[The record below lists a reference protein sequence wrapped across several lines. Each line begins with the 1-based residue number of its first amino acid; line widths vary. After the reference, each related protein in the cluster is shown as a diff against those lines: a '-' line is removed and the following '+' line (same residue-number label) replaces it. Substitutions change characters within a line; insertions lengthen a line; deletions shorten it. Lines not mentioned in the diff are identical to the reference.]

1 MKITKSQLRK
11 IIKEELRN
19 TLKEFQ
25 TEPTLAFEH
34 GEVVLKTSDGEY
46 SMSVEEFLNMKTPSW
61 DPDVVEIETPDMA
74 GKSVDIPKEMWT
86 NAVERLKQA
95 QGN

>member
-46 SMSVEEFLNMKTPSW
+46 SMSVKEFLNMPNTAEQY
-61 DPDVVEIETPDMA
+61 DPEIVEIETPDMA
-74 GKSVDIPKEMWT
+74 GKSVGISKEMWM
-86 NAVERLKQA
+86 NAAAQLKQA
-95 QGN
+95 